1 MQLQYRHVDRTTV
14 SLSFLDQ
21 YWLSVLAVYLEAVAS
36 GVCDYY
42 SVVLTNLDS
51 AGSPE
56 DSFRSEISD
65 SVSLPD
71 HVRIGPSLSGTHVR

>member
-1 MQLQYRHVDRTTV
+1 MQLHYRLHYRHVDTTKGF
-14 SLSFLDQ
+14 LFFLDQ
-21 YWLSVLAVYLEAVAS
+21 YWLSVLAVDLEAVAS

-71 HVRIGPSLSGTHVR
+71 HVRIGP